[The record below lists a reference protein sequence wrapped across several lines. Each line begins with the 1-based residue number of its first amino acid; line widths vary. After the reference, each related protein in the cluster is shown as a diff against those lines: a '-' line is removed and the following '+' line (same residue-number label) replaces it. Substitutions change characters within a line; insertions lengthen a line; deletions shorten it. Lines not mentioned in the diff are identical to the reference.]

1 MVFHGLEDCV
11 DGFLAKR
18 VVLLCQRV
26 CFINKQ
32 NASHSLLDLFL
43 GLERSLSHISRHESG
58 AVHLDELPLGEHA
71 DLLIEPADD
80 PGDSCLAGSG
90 ISCKDQVKRYWN

>member
-1 MVFHGLEDCV
+1 MVFHCFEDCV
-11 DGFLAKR
+11 DSFLAER

-43 GLERSLSHISRHESG
+43 GLEGSLSDIARHKAG
-58 AVHLDELPLGEHA
+58 AVHLDELSLGEHA
-71 DLLIEPADD
+71 DLLVEPSDD
-80 PGDSCLAGSG
+80 PGDSSLACSG
-90 ISCKDQVKRYWN
+90 IACKDQMKRYRY